1 MPELRSGTL
10 ESAFACTGFPL
21 MARNLSAGSLGVGLR
36 GLAAECNKRL
46 HGSQRAAF
54 ARVLAR
60 HASWEEFSVRASLK
74 PLADSLLPFV
84 AMASLRPRLANTMFA
99 ITFVLSPGAAGEHDV
114 RNHLRLFSRVPGR
127 CPGL

>member
-1 MPELRSGTL
+1 MLPSVT
-10 ESAFACTGFPL
+10 SVC
-21 MARNLSAGSLGVGLR
+21 MARSVLPLLGFLPAMLPGKSLLSGP
-36 GLAAECNKRL
+36 
-46 HGSQRAAF
+46 Q
-54 ARVLAR
+54 
-60 HASWEEFSVRASLK
+60 LK

-84 AMASLRPRLANTMFA
+84 AMAGLRPRLANTMFA